1 MRFIAIEYITI
12 YKKSEHSHGKS
23 QQDLLS
29 LLNKKTRNEKQ
40 KITKLESESDP
51 WLQKQRLKHLL
62 YMSIIRKLRNVPL

>member
-40 KITKLESESDP
+40 KITKLGSESDP
-51 WLQKQRLKHLL
+51 WL
-62 YMSIIRKLRNVPL
+62 